1 MVKRS
6 KAITQITKTAQN
18 QNIIDIKLVTIEH
31 PKMYRKLCRKLYR
44 LKRFPKYM
52 VQANILLVL
61 YIVK

>member
-44 LKRFPKYM
+44 LKWFPK
-52 VQANILLVL
+52 
-61 YIVK
+61 